1 MHYVIGD
8 VHGCF
13 KELKLLLNK
22 IENKDPEAIILVCFV
37 AFVWKH
43 LRKYI
48 LIL

>member
-22 IENKDPEAIILVCFV
+22 TESKDPDAILDRVEAESAHI
-37 AFVWKH
+37 
-43 LRKYI
+43 
-48 LIL
+48 